1 MNPPVLPAAPVAK
14 SQRRLA
20 RWVLAGLLLLIA
32 PIVVVGVGVASMF
45 RLSGDA
51 AALRQEVMAAT
62 DAQWST
68 QVQVSAG
75 WCTLATA
82 RTVLRFI
89 EHKDMDDARLALGAV
104 RRASVGVYQ
113 RAGRAGKWSREQM
126 MVATDENMSR
136 RGWSRLVGVTEDN
149 QAVLVYVSNDLNSSD
164 RVDLCVAVV
173 DDGEMVVVSTRVD
186 ADKLIELAEK
196 HLPEG
201 GLRAKL
207 RHAKI

>member
-1 MNPPVLPAAPVAK
+1 MNPPVPPAAPVAK

-82 RTVLRFI
+82 SPKRTSSRPSAAI
-89 EHKDMDDARLALGAV
+89 ASINARV
-104 RRASVGVYQ
+104 P
-113 RAGRAGKWSREQM
+113 SR
-126 MVATDENMSR
+126 SR
-136 RGWSRLVGVTEDN
+136 
-149 QAVLVYVSNDLNSSD
+149 
-164 RVDLCVAVV
+164 
-173 DDGEMVVVSTRVD
+173 
-186 ADKLIELAEK
+186 
-196 HLPEG
+196 
-201 GLRAKL
+201 
-207 RHAKI
+207 